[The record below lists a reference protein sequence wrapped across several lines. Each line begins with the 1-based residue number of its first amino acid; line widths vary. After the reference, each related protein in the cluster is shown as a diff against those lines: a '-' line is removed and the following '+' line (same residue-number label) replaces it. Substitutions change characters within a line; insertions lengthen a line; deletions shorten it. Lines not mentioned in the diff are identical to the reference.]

1 MSPRQTLAAT
11 TYPFSKQ
18 KAFVGGAWSDS
29 DEDEK
34 EVSKDEKYLIAKASN
49 EVLSE
54 TEYFSDEKQ
63 SLDEKDLDN
72 EYNRLCKLGQKVIAK
87 NKSLK
92 HINNLLENEVLELKI
107 KLQHL
112 EIEKEVFIECKT

>member
-1 MSPRQTLAAT
+1 MMSRDQN
-11 TYPFSKQ
+11 Q

-29 DEDEK
+29 DEDGK
-34 EVSKDEKYLIAKASN
+34 EASKDEKYLIAKASN

-72 EYNRLCKLGQKVIAK
+72 EYNRLCKLGQKVLAK
-87 NKSLK
+87 NKSEK

-107 KLQHL
+107 KL
-112 EIEKEVFIECKT
+112 